1 MPWTNVV
8 IGIITTCVLIPY
20 VFGGRVGDE
29 GKGVIKN
36 DFQVSDF
43 NNWVNGDAILRCR
56 KLEGRPRMKSCDF

>member
-43 NNWVNGDAILRCR
+43 NN
-56 KLEGRPRMKSCDF
+56 